1 MPNNSENQNS
11 NSLLNQLKNQDKLIL
26 IIIITILL
34 IIILIF
40 YLFEKIIFIILTKI
54 TFTAIISFPLQI
66 FLHLLFIRYLIIE
79 VAFSGQNFLISRS
92 IFYSYGKMQACYV
105 HDTLMPFYLSI
116 SSFKDKVKDL
126 FISLNE
132 LNALKRQIN
141 AMNYVINIYLDI
153 FTKIKNKFNQ
163 LTVDQQL
170 FFNNMNY
177 LKDSINKANI
187 LNFVNEMT
195 QALEKYGKRTF
206 IELPDEDRNNLKSK
220 VDEQDPDNIFNT
232 KTIIEISL
240 ALIRQLK
247 DYIGE
252 EYSCFN
258 KRYIYNYLNNK
269 LFGSLEQFQIEI
281 NDKYDLEEHH
291 LITKDKIQIE
301 YIIIKAQHES
311 PSKKL
316 MIMCGPN
323 GVPYQIFTRNLHFD
337 HYLQS
342 NMDILCWNY
351 RGYGFSQ
358 GKISYN
364 LLRSDVLELFDE
376 VKSKLNYERF
386 AVHGISIGGIPCCH
400 LARNRKE
407 IELMICDRNFG
418 RLDNITQSFI
428 CGKFL
433 FFIYKYFFFQSSDN
447 VDNYLNVSCNKI
459 LLNDAKDK
467 IVLETCSLKSLVSQ
481 SLCEK
486 YFECEHSNNDVNLH
500 ENNGNNLNNNNSIIG
515 NFNNQNNELEILS
528 SKKENNNMNQNIAL
542 NTLTNESNTNNSMN
556 NAIILPKKTVLDKI
570 FNSVEEKN
578 NFVQSLI
585 NISNIINKDKLEV
598 NQKQSWLK
606 NIINLI
612 KKNSVQYSNLKEEE
626 LQNTSGIFDF
636 VKEHMLEILD
646 SVQGAGDTLLSLI
659 SLKRDYTKQIFVDNF
674 FNNMFIWGSISL
686 NHNMRDM
693 MFHKLKNVKNNFK
706 SAMRLFDDFIN
717 SQELMN
723 YKELTLVKEINIIYK
738 YFCKINENL
747 ENIGLN
753 TKNGIV
759 KLIKE
764 DLIDDNNIS
773 YEKCLMELNRGNYV
787 PLNCGHNGALSKE
800 EREMLDYFLM
810 KSPFMNSDIENIKVD
825 SISTNEDTDLL
836 KINSPD
842 SSTNINNVA

>member
-1 MPNNSENQNS
+1 
-11 NSLLNQLKNQDKLIL
+11 
-26 IIIITILL
+26 
-34 IIILIF
+34 
-40 YLFEKIIFIILTKI
+40 
-54 TFTAIISFPLQI
+54 
-66 FLHLLFIRYLIIE
+66 
-79 VAFSGQNFLISRS
+79 
-92 IFYSYGKMQACYV
+92 
-105 HDTLMPFYLSI
+105 
-116 SSFKDKVKDL
+116 
-126 FISLNE
+126 
-132 LNALKRQIN
+132 
-141 AMNYVINIYLDI
+141 MNYKELTLVKEINI
-153 FTKIKNKFNQ
+153 
-163 LTVDQQL
+163 
-170 FFNNMNY
+170 
-177 LKDSINKANI
+177 
-187 LNFVNEMT
+187 
-195 QALEKYGKRTF
+195 
-206 IELPDEDRNNLKSK
+206 
-220 VDEQDPDNIFNT
+220 
-232 KTIIEISL
+232 
-240 ALIRQLK
+240 
-247 DYIGE
+247 
-252 EYSCFN
+252 
-258 KRYIYNYLNNK
+258 
-269 LFGSLEQFQIEI
+269 
-281 NDKYDLEEHH
+281 
-291 LITKDKIQIE
+291 
-301 YIIIKAQHES
+301 
-311 PSKKL
+311 
-316 MIMCGPN
+316 
-323 GVPYQIFTRNLHFD
+323 
-337 HYLQS
+337 
-342 NMDILCWNY
+342 
-351 RGYGFSQ
+351 
-358 GKISYN
+358 
-364 LLRSDVLELFDE
+364 
-376 VKSKLNYERF
+376 
-386 AVHGISIGGIPCCH
+386 
-400 LARNRKE
+400 
-407 IELMICDRNFG
+407 
-418 RLDNITQSFI
+418 
-428 CGKFL
+428 
-433 FFIYKYFFFQSSDN
+433 IYKYFFFQSSDN

-467 IVLETCSLKSLVSQ
+467 IVLETCSLKTLVSQ
-481 SLCEK
+481 SLIEK